1 MARKKKADPIPGF
14 DPKWTKKL
22 LAGLSEEGL
31 ADFLGDIDKISSPGG
46 SKDEVV
52 ELMHQSNKHM
62 SSSRRDMEDS
72 MDLQSAKQ
80 EVKNI
85 SEPFKAVITCQQA
98 KIEYF
103 LHVIAKNNLK

>member
-1 MARKKKADPIPGF
+1 MARKKKVDPIPGF

-22 LAGLSEEGL
+22 VTGLSEQGL
-31 ADFLGDIDKISSPGG
+31 ADFLGDVDAISVPGG

-62 SSSRRDMEDS
+62 SSARKDMEDS
-72 MDLQSAKQ
+72 MELQDAKV
-80 EVKNI
+80 EVKDL

-103 LHVIAKNNLK
+103 LHVIAKNNLQ